1 MTEEYNPDS
10 APYDPED
17 FSYGGGDYRSFDDI
31 NYEDDHQG
39 GQDEGHNNHLDS
51 HGQRQFSPSEYH
63 DHDREDEFPFGSK
76 LFIGNLASERTSK
89 HELHKIFSVYGE
101 IVDIMIKRSFGTV
114 QFATTEACND
124 AISNENGRPIQG
136 LRIDLRIFE
145 PHRRPGRHDDRR
157 GGHSSRR
164 GGFDGPSFRGRGRG
178 RGTRARGRGGRAR
191 GRGRGFDQPPYY
203 KDRYED
209 HGSNY
214 DSKPFRGRGGP
225 GRGRDS
231 YRQRPYDRD
240 YDPRHYRG
248 EDRPYG
254 REPYHEEYEDSS
266 HDGGYQHYPR
276 QDPSF
281 HSGYSDSSY
290 NPQSRPPTGPA
301 ASAGPPGAHPEGGSE
316 ESEFLLPRRY
326 GDQIPFCQIIVL
338 DQIDRQFIWHVE
350 NSLRGSSI
358 SVDTLFI
365 SPKISLRSVIRQMI
379 LEGVHAVIFIEKQHQ
394 VMQKVSLQVFD
405 QKSRVGD
412 NVKFDAYDNVSVDEA
427 LAVMMRHKETL
438 SGQAGPKN
446 PQESQPASGHS
457 TAESAGQYPP
467 SQPQQPMQQLPSAQP
482 TQPQNPI
489 QNLAGNALL
498 NPLLGTGGNID
509 FGAIASLLQ
518 TLQQQQ

>member
-1 MTEEYNPDS
+1 MSEEYNPDS

-31 NYEDDHQG
+31 NYGENHPG
-39 GQDEGHNNHLDS
+39 GQDEGHGGHMDS
-51 HGQRQFSPSEYH
+51 HGQRQFSPAEYH

-101 IVDIMIKRSFGTV
+101 IVDIMIKRSFGTI
-114 QFATTEACND
+114 QFATAEACGD
-124 AISNENGRPIQG
+124 AIANENGRPIQG

-145 PHRRPGRHDDRR
+145 PHRRPGRHEDRR
-157 GGHSSRR
+157 GGHSFRR
-164 GGFDGPSFRGRGRG
+164 GGFEGPPFRGRGRG
-178 RGTRARGRGGRAR
+178 RGARGRARGGRAR
-191 GRGRGFDQPPYY
+191 GRGRGFDQPPFF

-209 HGSNY
+209 HNY
-214 DSKPFRGRGGP
+214 EPKPFRGRGGP
-225 GRGRDS
+225 GRGRECF
-231 YRQRPYDRD
+231 RHRPYDRE
-240 YDPRHYRG
+240 YDSRPYRD
-248 EDRPYG
+248 DRPYG
-254 REPYHEEYEDSS
+254 REPYHEEYDDPS
-266 HDGGYQHYPR
+266 HDGEYQHYPR
-276 QDPSF
+276 QDPSY
-281 HSGYSDSSY
+281 HSGYSDPSY

-301 ASAGPPGAHPEGGSE
+301 ASADPPSAHPGAPE
-316 ESEFLLPRRY
+316 ESEFLLPRRF

-412 NVKFDAYDNVSVDEA
+412 NVKFDAYDNVSVEEA

-438 SGQAGPKN
+438 GGQAA
-446 PQESQPASGHS
+446 QPLGNYPA
-457 TAESAGQYPP
+457 ADSAV
-467 SQPQQPMQQLPSAQP
+467 QQPPIQHTAQPP
-482 TQPQNPI
+482 TQPAQDQNRHRQP
-489 QNLAGNALL
+489 LADIATTATTTTTTTAATTTTTC
-498 NPLLGTGGNID
+498 PTGTI
-509 FGAIASLLQ
+509 
-518 TLQQQQ
+518 